1 MIIAIVKATIIDGRQ
16 EELRKT
22 ADILQFEYAP
32 TEEGCEQYE
41 SFIDGNTFI
50 TLERWSSQEALDA
63 HLAAEHV
70 SRYVPQLRKC
80 ATAASLM
87 SNSSKATTSLSP
99 RYDPE
104 KKSEVP
110 T

>member
-80 ATAASLM
+80 VDGGVFDVQFIKSDDISFATI
-87 SNSSKATTSLSP
+87 
-99 RYDPE
+99 
-104 KKSEVP
+104 
-110 T
+110 